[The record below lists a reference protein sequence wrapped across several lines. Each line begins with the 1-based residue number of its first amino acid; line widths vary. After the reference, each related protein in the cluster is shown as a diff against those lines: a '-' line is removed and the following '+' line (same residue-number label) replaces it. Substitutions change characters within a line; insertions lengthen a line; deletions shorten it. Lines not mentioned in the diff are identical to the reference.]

1 MWCRSERVWKCLAV
15 SVCPRDPHSTAD
27 SSCWR
32 LALTTNS
39 GSRPT
44 TKCLAVDSQK
54 QELQRG
60 NRFPESKPPGSSEV
74 KNLPAVQEVW
84 LLDQEDPLE
93 EGMATHSSILAWRIP
108 WTQETGGLQSMG
120 LRRVRH
126 NWATNN
132 FTFCNSTL
140 VADMLGFLHL
150 SASSDLYACARHQA
164 GWLAVVSLIP
174 SHPCLPG
181 FHSPASSVCASI
193 IHIIN
198 PRSLRLTMTLLSLVL
213 TNWNISVIL

>member
-108 WTQETGGLQSMG
+108 WTGDWRATVHGVAKSQTQLSDKQFHFLQLHFSG
-120 LRRVRH
+120 RYVRLLAFICKL
-126 NWATNN
+126 W
-132 FTFCNSTL
+132 FVCL
-140 VADMLGFLHL
+140 CQ
-150 SASSDLYACARHQA
+150 AS
-164 GWLAVVSLIP
+164 GWLVSSGFSYSLP
-174 SHPCLPG
+174 SLSSRFSLACL
-181 FHSPASSVCASI
+181 
-193 IHIIN
+193 
-198 PRSLRLTMTLLSLVL
+198 LRLCQYNSYNKSAFLKTYNDSAFLGLD
-213 TNWNISVIL
+213 